1 MDISSELDSTPNTRA
16 APLPPNAAV
25 QSLVRGGRAELVS
38 FPDGSEMHLLGEQL
52 GASTTFTA
60 HRTTLRAGRIG
71 ANPHHH
77 VRTTELIYVVAGAV
91 ELLVGQRLFE
101 ARAGDLAVIAPGVS
115 HAFAALTGDDAE
127 ILDLV
132 TPAVARF
139 ELFREIARVA
149 HGAQPSF
156 DLADQTQF
164 DTYADDS
171 AHWAVARQDKRND
184 HE

>member
-1 MDISSELDSTPNTRA
+1 MDLLSALDSTANTRA
-16 APLPPNAAV
+16 ATIPNAALE
-25 QSLVRGGRAELVS
+25 SLVHGEHAELLS
-38 FPDGSEMHLLGEQL
+38 FPDGSAMRLLGEQL
-52 GASTTFTA
+52 GESTTFTA
-60 HRTTLRAGRIG
+60 HRTKLRAGRIG

-77 VRTTELIYVVAGAV
+77 AQTTELIYVVAGAV
-91 ELLVGQRLFE
+91 ELLIGQRLFE

-115 HAFAALTGDDAE
+115 HAFAALTADDAE

-156 DLADQTQF
+156 DLADQSQF

-171 AHWAVARQDKRND
+171 AHWAAARQHERND